1 MQPRATGGR
10 GVRTHSPRRRNTP
23 TAGTSEPR
31 PQTKAITRSL
41 ALSSCRATFVC
52 WPTAPG
58 SVARVRLAG
67 VSVREE
73 DVDLARLLFGAGLED
88 TGDAL
93 LVALDAEQ
101 DLVALSVADREAILR
116 VLDDPPIGLAE
127 LLRGVLLAEHQGRM
141 RDGLV

>member
-1 MQPRATGGR
+1 M
-10 GVRTHSPRRRNTP
+10 
-23 TAGTSEPR
+23 
-31 PQTKAITRSL
+31 
-41 ALSSCRATFVC
+41 
-52 WPTAPG
+52 
-58 SVARVRLAG
+58 RLAG

-73 DVDLARLLFGAGLED
+73 NVAALARLLYAAGFEE

-127 LLRGVLLAEHQGRM
+127 LRGVLLAEHEGRD